1 MPRVPRGALYAAF
14 LISGVTALIYQV
26 LWSRYLTLLVGGT
39 SVAHTIV
46 LATFMGGLAFGNA
59 YFGRRADRPAA
70 DRLRLYALLEVGIGL
85 ACMLFPTFFE
95 GVSRAYLS
103 LASIAGPGA
112 FVNDV
117 LKALLAAASML
128 LPCIFMGGTLPVLA
142 KYVVDSM
149 SGFGHRLGFLYFINT
164 AGAVFG
170 CILGGFYVV
179 EAWGLEAGMVAA
191 ALVNV
196 LIGGVFYLWSKRA
209 AAASAAEEAVAP
221 EAPLAAGLLPAPAAP
236 AAAAEAYTAGQARI
250 AFWCIAVAGGVS
262 MLYELAW
269 TRVLTISIGGTVHSF
284 STMLISFISGIAI
297 GSALAGR
304 LMRKPRNALV
314 LFGLCE
320 IGVSLSILLPL
331 RYYERL
337 PFAVHRVGSWLSHG
351 AGTYWLYLLLQVLIA
366 ALVMLIPTTLIGAAL
381 PLASRVCVDRL
392 DVLGRRVGSVFSV
405 NTIGTVVGA
414 VVTGFVLLP
423 RLGLERTLLLGCIV
437 SGLLGIVLL
446 HAWRPRPAGSPA
458 RAVADALRPSP
469 APAGAALWPVAAGL
483 VAVAA
488 LVALLAPSWDPRMM
502 QQALFRWGTREFT
515 TWQEL
520 HQYATNSTFL
530 YVKDGADGT
539 IAVQERTPANRVIR
553 VNGKPDASTI
563 SDMPT
568 QLMVGHLPMLFHPNP
583 RTAMVVGLGSGA
595 TVSAVL
601 QHPGAE
607 ADVAEIS
614 PEMVQAARYFDAW
627 NHRVLDNPR
636 MKLHVVDA
644 REFLLLTRKRY
655 DVIVSEPTNIWIPGV
670 ANLFT
675 REFYKVIHSHLQPG
689 GMFTQ
694 WLHSYTAD
702 PVMVATVVSTVTNE
716 FPYVSAWLVADGDLI
731 LLASDQR
738 PQFDPDRFAQRLA
751 ALRPSF
757 DVPQEQH
764 PNQLITF
771 EDPVLFLAHQIGSA
785 EAVTLAWPPGTAP
798 LFQDKR
804 PSLEFQAARAQYRG
818 AHYPVKEHLDGRVT
832 RLGHE
837 LLFLEEYLLRHPLQP
852 AARVELAR
860 ELALLGTSFEHL
872 KAAVSADILLGGA
885 DDPRLMFNLTDSAL
899 ARFTLARDLG
909 ARIDRGDVDETVC
922 EAYMTTEHGVLRD
935 ARSVFGTLHVDNL
948 EARVGRCI
956 AARPQEEPRLRARL
970 AKALAD
976 AGADDAALGWIRR
989 MADDGSLQRI
999 EKKDAADVL
1008 AAGAVLLLRSGSYEG
1023 ARPWAERALALD
1035 NTNVAAARI
1044 VLALR
1049 ARRPEPLRTVSAA
1062 H

>member
-1 MPRVPRGALYAAF
+1 MSRVPRGALYAAF
-14 LISGVTALIYQV
+14 LLSGVTALIYQV

-70 DRLRLYALLEVGIGL
+70 DRLRLYALLEIGIGL
-85 ACMLFPTFFE
+85 ACMLFPRFFDA
-95 GVSRAYLS
+95 VSRAYLS
-103 LASIAGPGA
+103 MASIAGPGA
-112 FVNDV
+112 PVNDL

-196 LIGGVFYLWSKRA
+196 VIGGVFYLWSKR
-209 AAASAAEEAVAP
+209 VA
-221 EAPLAAGLLPAPAAP
+221 APAGAE
-236 AAAAEAYTAGQARI
+236 AAAAETAAAPEAAVAAPEQAYTAGQARV

-304 LMRKPRNALV
+304 LLRKPRNALV

-337 PFAVHRVGSWLSHG
+337 PFAVHRVGSWLSH
-351 AGTYWLYLLLQVLIA
+351 APDTYWLYLLLQVLIA

-414 VVTGFVLLP
+414 VITGFVLLP
-423 RLGLERTLLLGCIV
+423 RLGLQRTLLLGCLV
-437 SGLLGIVLL
+437 SGLLGLVLL
-446 HAWRPRPAGSPA
+446 YAWRPLLTGSPA
-458 RAVADALRPSP
+458 RALADAFRPSP
-469 APAGAALWPVAAGL
+469 AARGPSLWPTGAGL

-488 LVALLAPSWDPRMM
+488 VVALAAPAWDPRMM
-502 QQALFRWGTREFT
+502 QQALFRWGTGEFRS
-515 TWQEL
+515 WQEL
-520 HQYATNSTFL
+520 RHYATNSTFL

-568 QLMVGHLPMLFHPNP
+568 QLMVGHLPMLFHPSP

-644 REFLLLTRKRY
+644 REFLLLTSKRY

-670 ANLFT
+670 GNLFT

-751 ALRPSF
+751 ALRPSLQ
-757 DVPQEQH
+757 VPQEQH

-785 EAVTLAWPPGTAP
+785 EAVSLAWPPGTAP
-798 LFQDKR
+798 LFQDQR

-832 RLGHE
+832 RLGRE
-837 LLFLEEYLLRHPLQP
+837 PLFLEEYLARHPLQP
-852 AARVELAR
+852 AARVDLAR

-872 KAAVSADILLGGA
+872 RVAVAADILLGGA
-885 DDPRLMFNLTDSAL
+885 DDPRLLLGLPDAVL
-899 ARFTLARDLG
+899 ARLTLARDLG
-909 ARIDRGDVDETVC
+909 ARIDGGDVDQSLC
-922 EAYMTTEHGVLRD
+922 DAYVTTEHGVLRD
-935 ARSVFGTLHVDNL
+935 ARSVFGTLHVDKL
-948 EARVGRCI
+948 EARVGRCV
-956 AARPQEEPRLRARL
+956 AATPKEEPRLRAHL

-976 AGADDAALGWIRR
+976 AGADDAALRWIRT
-989 MADDGSLQRI
+989 MADDGSLQQI
-999 EKKDAADVL
+999 EKKEAAAVL
-1008 AAGAVLLLRSGSYEG
+1008 AAGAVLLLRSGSYDG

-1044 VLALR
+1044 VLALTAKR
-1049 ARRPEPLRTVSAA
+1049 AEPLRTVSAA
-1062 H
+1062 R